1 MPLGRPPPPETPQ
14 NARQIPRAEPAEGA
28 AEAEHPPVEPPAPF
42 FWTPP
47 PESEPGPGRLRPIRA
62 LIGDTLRFALRDGR
76 NVIVVSLPALV
87 ALVLVWLA
95 YRWAYELVF
104 DDSRNAEYALRLTS
118 ASALAFVLMGIGSY
132 LFSTAV
138 VHLVVQRQ
146 RGGTSS
152 PGSAMRLAVRRLPR
166 VITVNLVYGVPVAI
180 VFVPILIWLVPTYLF
195 ERDLLGSLPWIYLA
209 AGIVAYAA
217 PQINVY
223 FTAIKV
229 EDRRPK
235 FRRAWQLVDGQ
246 RAATLG
252 RVLLCQMVRVAFQ
265 TASVI
270 LVLTITSFAWFGF
283 TAVVIVVTTTLL
295 TTAFTLLYVDLA
307 GVSAD
312 EAAID
317 DGDTAV
323 GGLEA
328 GDNEPAARPT

>member
-1 MPLGRPPPPETPQ
+1 MPQSARP
-14 NARQIPRAEPAEGA
+14 IPRVEPAEGV
-28 AEAEHPPVEPPAPF
+28 AEAEDPPVDPPAPF
-42 FWTPP
+42 VWTRL

-62 LIGDTLRFALRDGR
+62 LIGDTLRFVLRDWR

-95 YRWAYELVF
+95 YRWAYEPVF
-104 DDSRNAEYALRLTS
+104 DDSRNTEYALRLTS
-118 ASALAFVLMGIGSY
+118 ASTLAFVLMGIGGY

-146 RGGTSS
+146 RDGTSS

-166 VITVNLVYGVPVAI
+166 VVTVNLVYGVPVAI
-180 VFVPILIWLVPTYLF
+180 VFVGVSIWLVPIYLF

-223 FTAIKV
+223 LTAIKV

-235 FRRAWQLVDGQ
+235 FRRARQLVAGQ

-252 RVLLCQMVRVAFQ
+252 RVLLCQLVRVAFQ
-265 TASVI
+265 AASVI
-270 LVLTITSFAWFGF
+270 LVFRITSFAWFGF

-295 TTAFTLLYVDLA
+295 TSAFTLLYVDLA
-307 GVSAD
+307 GVSAH

-328 GDNEPAARPT
+328 GENEPAARPT